1 MSQIGKVPTMRQLEK
16 AGGDA
21 GLLLDAVERDLENAM
36 ATTVDSPQQLQAQ
49 LLRLQE
55 RRVEFFG
62 EDASGG

>member
-1 MSQIGKVPTMRQLEK
+1 MRQLEK

-21 GLLLDAVERDLENAM
+21 GLLLDAVERELENAI